1 VINFLAF
8 EARFPVSETLAS
20 KEGFSLEVD
29 REEVWRYMHTRN
41 PLPSLDAEVDWA
53 RGRVRELAQ
62 PKAAT
67 LRLAVEGLGPG
78 GVVLDGGVKLES
90 PRLSQYFQGAE
101 YATLMGL
108 TIGPQAEEEANGL
121 FAKGDMVKGL
131 ALDSAATA
139 LVHRV
144 SDQLHRRAFSEAEK
158 EGMKTGPCLS
168 PGGAAWDLTGQRVL
182 FPLLHLEELGLRLL
196 ESCFMYPRKSV
207 TRVLPMGRELAVRA
221 SPDESRC
228 RYCTNTYC
236 LARRE

>member
-1 VINFLAF
+1 MF
-8 EARFPVSETLAS
+8 ETLVV
-20 KEGFSLEVD
+20 KEDFSLEVD

-41 PLPSLDAEVDWA
+41 PLRSLDEEVEWA
-53 RGRVRELAQ
+53 RRRARELAQ

-67 LRLAVEGLGPG
+67 LRLAVEGLEPG
-78 GVVLDGGVKLES
+78 GVVLDGGAKLES
-90 PRLSQYFQGAE
+90 SSLPEYFQGAE

-121 FAKGDMVKGL
+121 FAEGDMVKGL
-131 ALDSAATA
+131 ALDAAATA
-139 LVHRV
+139 LVHRI
-144 SDQLHRRAFSEAEK
+144 SDQLHRQAFSEARK
-158 EGMKTGPCLS
+158 GGMKMGPCLS
-168 PGGAAWDLTGQRVL
+168 PGGAAWDLTGQRAL
-182 FPLLHLEELGLRLL
+182 FPLLRLEELGLRLL

-207 TRVLPMGRELAVRA
+207 TRVLPMGRELVVRS

>member
-8 EARFPVSETLAS
+8 EARFQVFETLVL
-20 KEGFSLEVD
+20 KEDFSLEVD

-41 PLPSLDAEVDWA
+41 PLRSLDKEVDWA
-53 RGRVRELAQ
+53 RKRARELAQ

-67 LRLAVEGLGPG
+67 LRLVVEGLEPE
-78 GVVLDGGVKLES
+78 GVVLNGGAKLES
-90 PRLSQYFQGAE
+90 PRLSEYFQGAE

-131 ALDSAATA
+131 ALDAAATA

-144 SDQLHRRAFSEAEK
+144 SDQLHRQAFGEAEK
-158 EGMKTGPCLS
+158 GGMKMGPCLS

-182 FPLLHLEELGLRLL
+182 FPLLHLEELGFRLL

-207 TRVLPMGRELAVRA
+207 TRVLPMGRELVVRS